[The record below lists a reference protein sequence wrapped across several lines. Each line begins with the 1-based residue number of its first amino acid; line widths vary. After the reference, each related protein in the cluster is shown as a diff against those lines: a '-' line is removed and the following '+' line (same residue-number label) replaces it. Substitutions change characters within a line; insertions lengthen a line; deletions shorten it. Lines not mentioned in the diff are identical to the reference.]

1 MGLRS
6 YSVVLSGTPKRLSD
20 AYGVGAAGVS
30 DAASD
35 IPYRQILLQATGAG
49 AFIGATSGVTTATGL
64 PLIVGAEPT
73 SFGPFGTGPVKLGDL
88 WAVGAGATVQV
99 LGVPF

>member
-6 YSVVLSGTPKRLSD
+6 YSVALSATPKRLSD
-20 AYGVGAAGVS
+20 AYGVGAAGSV

-35 IPYRQILLQATGAG
+35 IPYRQILLQVTGAAAAVG
-49 AFIGATSGVTTATGL
+49 SSNAVTPSTGL
-64 PLIVGAEPT
+64 PLVVGAEPT
-73 SFGPFGTGPVKLGDL
+73 SLGPFATGPVKLSDL
-88 WAVGAGATVQV
+88 WVVGAGATLSI